1 MDIPQEEKAALL
13 EKAVI
18 NSSSTQELLRIYDE
32 LKPVEMTAPALGLA
46 CRYRGSEMV
55 RAMIEAGITFDFP
68 SDEEIEK
75 KYHCYVGKN
84 YGNYRTNYSL
94 YLLKI
99 FRGDLKGAC
108 CLKGLKLYQSAK
120 RDAGKPLPFISDS
133 ERVEV
138 LDYLYENRTAAAF
151 EPEEM
156 LYYAVFARD
165 DVIASE
171 LIRRGVRISNIRVH
185 TITNGGMATDGY
197 WHEYGAMVGALDSTD
212 YPAVMEELYSQINR
226 KPFHFTEK
234 IYELTKKHLVN
245 AESFE
250 FLLSHF
256 KQEKINKYKILRDL
270 ITADAAEALTVAER
284 EGWLAIPKKRD
295 ELIDF
300 ARENGRTETLA
311 YLLDFKNRTADFDA
325 ENKKAEKRMM
335 AELNASPDSV
345 MMLKKIWSYK
355 KLDDG
360 TLMITCYKGTDLEV
374 AVPEK
379 IGRSIVTAIG
389 NGAFAGA
396 SGLGAGSVLTRGTFE
411 NMKHR
416 RSITKITLPDTI
428 KYIDTGAFAD
438 MLALK
443 DINIPV
449 GVLEIGNF
457 AFYECKALT
466 CFTVPGTVEQIGMYA
481 FARCYGLEKV
491 CIQEG
496 VVEIGA
502 RAFMDCSNLKE
513 VIMPSSV
520 SRFITA
526 DTGYSGFDVFSG
538 CGGKLCVYGPAGSRT
553 QEYCREKGFNFR
565 NNEQIKKS

>member
-1 MDIPQEEKAALL
+1 MDISQEEKASLL

-18 NSSSTQELLRIYDE
+18 NCTSVEELSRIYDE

-46 CRYRGSEMV
+46 CRYRGLETV
-55 RAMIEAGITFDFP
+55 RAMVEMGITFDFP

-84 YGNYRTNYSL
+84 YGNYRTNYAL

-120 RDAGKPLPFISDS
+120 RDAGKPLPFISDN

-138 LDYLYENRTAAAF
+138 LNYLYENRTKISF

-156 LYYAVFARD
+156 LYYAVFAKD
-165 DVIASE
+165 AVTASE
-171 LIRRGVRISNIRVH
+171 LKKRGVSISNIRVH
-185 TITNGGMATDGY
+185 TIANGGMSTDGY
-197 WHEYGAMVGALDSTD
+197 WHEYGAMIGSLDSAD
-212 YPAVMEELYSQINR
+212 YQEIMEELYLQINR

-234 IYELTKKHLVN
+234 VYELTKKQLVDVK
-245 AESFE
+245 SFE
-250 FLLSHF
+250 FFLSHF
-256 KQEKINKYKILRDL
+256 KREKMNKYKIVRDL
-270 ITADAAEALTVAER
+270 ISADAAEALAVAER
-284 EGWLAIPKKRD
+284 EGWLDIPKKRD

-300 ARENGRTETLA
+300 ARENGKTEALA

-325 ENKKAEKRMM
+325 ENKRAEKRMM

-345 MMLKKIWSYK
+345 MMLKKIWNYK
-355 KLDDG
+355 KLEDG

-428 KYIDTGAFAD
+428 QYIDTGAFAD

-443 DINIPV
+443 DINIPK
-449 GVLEIGNF
+449 GVREIGNF
-457 AFYECKALT
+457 AFYECKSLKS
-466 CFTVPGTVEQIGMYA
+466 FTVPGTVEKIGMYA

-496 VVEIGA
+496 VIEIGA
-502 RAFMDCSNLKE
+502 RAFMDCQSLKE
-513 VIMPSSV
+513 VIIPASV

-526 DTGYSGFDVFSG
+526 TTGYSGFNVFSG
-538 CGGKLCVYGPAGSRT
+538 CGKLCIYCPEGSKA

>member
-46 CRYRGSEMV
+46 CRYRGLEMV
-55 RAMIEAGITFDFP
+55 QAMVEAGITFDFP
-68 SDEEIEK
+68 SNEEIEK

-94 YLLKI
+94 YLLKV

-120 RDAGKPLPFISDS
+120 RDAGKPLPFISDN

-138 LDYLYENRTAAAF
+138 LNYLYENRIKISF

-156 LYYAVFARD
+156 LYYAVFAKD

-171 LIRRGVRISNIRVH
+171 LKKRGVSISNIRVH
-185 TITNGGMATDGY
+185 TIANGGMSMDGY
-197 WHEYGAMVGALDSTD
+197 WHEYGAMIGSLDNAD
-212 YPAVMEELYSQINR
+212 YQEIMEELYLQINR

-234 IYELTKKHLVN
+234 VYELTKKQLVDVK
-245 AESFE
+245 SFE
-250 FLLSHF
+250 FFLAHF
-256 KQEKINKYKILRDL
+256 KREKMNKYKIVRDL
-270 ITADAAEALTVAER
+270 ISADAAETLAVAER
-284 EGWLAIPKKRD
+284 EGWLDIPKKRD

-300 ARENGRTETLA
+300 ARENGKTEALA

-325 ENKKAEKRMM
+325 ENKRAEKRMM

-345 MMLKKIWSYK
+345 MMLKKIWNYK
-355 KLDDG
+355 KLEDG

-428 KYIDTGAFAD
+428 QCIDTGAFAD

-443 DINIPV
+443 DINIPK
-449 GVLEIGNF
+449 GVREIGNF
-457 AFYECKALT
+457 AFYECKSLT
-466 CFTVPGTVEQIGMYA
+466 CFTIPGTVEKIGMYA

-496 VVEIGA
+496 VIEIGA

-513 VIMPSSV
+513 VTIPASV

-526 DTGYSGFDVFSG
+526 TTGYSGFNVFSG
-538 CGGKLCVYGPAGSRT
+538 CGGKLCVYGPAGSRA

>member
-46 CRYRGSEMV
+46 CRYRGLETV
-55 RAMIEAGITFDFP
+55 RAMVEMGITFDFP

-94 YLLKI
+94 YLLKV

-120 RDAGKPLPFISDS
+120 RDAGKPLPFISDN

-138 LDYLYENRTAAAF
+138 LNYLYENRIKISF

-156 LYYAVFARD
+156 LYYAVFAKD
-165 DVIASE
+165 AVIASE
-171 LIRRGVRISNIRVH
+171 LKKRGVSISNIRVH
-185 TITNGGMATDGY
+185 TIANGGMSMDGY
-197 WHEYGAMVGALDSTD
+197 WHEYGAMIGSLDNAD
-212 YPAVMEELYSQINR
+212 YQEIMEELYLQINR

-234 IYELTKKHLVN
+234 VYELTKKQLVDVK
-245 AESFE
+245 SFE
-250 FLLSHF
+250 FFLAHF
-256 KQEKINKYKILRDL
+256 KREKMNKYKIVRDL
-270 ITADAAEALTVAER
+270 ISADAAEALAVAER
-284 EGWLAIPKKRD
+284 EGWLDIPKKRD

-300 ARENGRTETLA
+300 ARENGKTEALA

-325 ENKKAEKRMM
+325 ENKRAEKRMM

-345 MMLKKIWSYK
+345 MMLKKIWNYK
-355 KLDDG
+355 KLEDG
-360 TLMITCYKGTDLEV
+360 TLMITCYKGTDLEI

-428 KYIDTGAFAD
+428 QYIDTGAFAD

-443 DINIPV
+443 DINIPE
-449 GVLEIGNF
+449 GVREIGNF
-457 AFYECKALT
+457 AFYECKSLKS
-466 CFTVPGTVEQIGMYA
+466 FTVPGTVEKIGMYA

-496 VVEIGA
+496 VIEIGA
-502 RAFMDCSNLKE
+502 RAFMDCQSLKE
-513 VIMPSSV
+513 VVVPASV

-526 DTGYSGFDVFSG
+526 TTGYSGFNVFSG
-538 CGGKLCVYGPAGSRT
+538 CGKLCVYCHEGSKA